1 MSKNPTLGQANA
13 HFLFQQPSRS
23 YGGLAQSSEALHLF
37 LILPHQGFEDL
48 FSQGFNSKLARI
60 SLMAQTRIVQSHPAL
75 ILEEKK
81 RYLVVTDLHIGFES
95 TFAANDIYVE
105 PKAIVQEAL
114 NEITALIESEKPES
128 LILLGDVKSSIDS
141 ISKAEWQAVP
151 LFFEIAKKIDIMLI
165 PGNHDGNIQKLLPNE
180 VRLTS
185 SSGIVIDDTLLTH
198 GHTMPSENLSHIKK
212 IVMGHVHPVFFREGS
227 VLDGQRVWISLKTE
241 KSSLFPSAKGE
252 LEIIVVPTF
261 NKYFY
266 ATHKKYYKKS
276 ISPIL
281 EHIKDFQSAKIVTL
295 DGSIIGD
302 ESLLESVI

>member
-1 MSKNPTLGQANA
+1 
-13 HFLFQQPSRS
+13 
-23 YGGLAQSSEALHLF
+23 
-37 LILPHQGFEDL
+37 
-48 FSQGFNSKLARI
+48 
-60 SLMAQTRIVQSHPAL
+60 MAQTRIVQSHPAL

-81 RYLVVTDLHIGFES
+81 RHLVVTDLHIGFES
-95 TFAANDIYVE
+95 TLAANDIYVE
-105 PKAIVQEAL
+105 PKTIVQETL
-114 NEITALIESEKPES
+114 DELTSLIESEKPDS

-180 VRLTS
+180 VRLAS
-185 SSGIVIDDTLLTH
+185 SSGVVIDDTLLTH
-198 GHTMPSENLSHIKK
+198 GHKMPSENLSHIKK

-227 VLDGQRVWISLKTE
+227 VLDGQRVWVSLRTE
-241 KSSLFPSAKGE
+241 KSRLFPSTKGE

-266 ATHKKYYKKS
+266 ATHKRYYKKS

-281 EHIKDFQSAKIVTL
+281 EHAKNFKSAKIVTL
-295 DGSIIGD
+295 DGSIIGN